1 MDKAFV
7 YGMAVSGENF
17 TDRVKE
23 TRRITANFEGG
34 VNTILISPRRMG
46 KTSIVNKVC
55 ETLDNPMIKTI
66 RMDIYDCRS
75 EYDFYNRYAE
85 EILKQ
90 TAGKLEQVLS
100 DAKEFLGRIA
110 PKISISPDM
119 ISDYSISLGITPKIF
134 SAEEILGIPEKIAE
148 KKGIHLIICI
158 DEFQQIGEFPNSL
171 QVQKRMRSV
180 WQHFKNVSFCFY
192 GSKRHMMQTLFQN
205 KSMPFYQ
212 FGDMIFLE
220 KISQKDWIEYIVS
233 RFNNGGKTIS
243 AELAGNVC
251 EMVEGYS
258 SYVQQL
264 AWNLYIITEKEATE
278 QLLGE
283 AFDELLAQVSS
294 LYINQIKGLST
305 YQMNYIRA
313 LCNNVHNNFHSADIL
328 AGYNLG
334 TKSNITRIKD
344 SLIEKELIEE
354 KDTGIYLSD
363 PLFAKWFK
371 RGFNTI

>member
-1 MDKAFV
+1 
-7 YGMAVSGENF
+7 
-17 TDRVKE
+17 
-23 TRRITANFEGG
+23 
-34 VNTILISPRRMG
+34 
-46 KTSIVNKVC
+46 
-55 ETLDNPMIKTI
+55 
-66 RMDIYDCRS
+66 
-75 EYDFYNRYAE
+75 
-85 EILKQ
+85 
-90 TAGKLEQVLS
+90 
-100 DAKEFLGRIA
+100 
-110 PKISISPDM
+110 
-119 ISDYSISLGITPKIF
+119 
-134 SAEEILGIPEKIAE
+134 
-148 KKGIHLIICI
+148 
-158 DEFQQIGEFPNSL
+158 
-171 QVQKRMRSV
+171 
-180 WQHFKNVSFCFY
+180 
-192 GSKRHMMQTLFQN
+192 MMQTLFQN